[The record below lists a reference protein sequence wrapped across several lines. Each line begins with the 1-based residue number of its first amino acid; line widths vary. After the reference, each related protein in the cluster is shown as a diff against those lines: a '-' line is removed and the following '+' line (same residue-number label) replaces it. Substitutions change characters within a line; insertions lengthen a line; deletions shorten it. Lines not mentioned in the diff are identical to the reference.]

1 MYRKKAERPR
11 LEEHFEFKDD
21 PHFKG
26 AIVITTPGLTRTQ
39 LIMTDRMKEALTI
52 KGLKGPLP
60 SFPVVKVTTFKRI
73 WNFIINL
80 PSYFLRSN

>member
-1 MYRKKAERPR
+1 MYRKKVERPR

-39 LIMTDRMKEALTI
+39 YIMTDRMKEALTI
-52 KGLKGPLP
+52 KGLLP
-60 SFPVVKVTTFKRI
+60 SFPVIKISIFQRV